1 MVISV
6 ITSPHL
12 TTFHTHELQPPPGKR
27 CGGFF
32 ASGENQTGANNMRYF
47 NVDQIYAD
55 LITGRTTRT
64 LVYSSLVRAR
74 KNEQPDRVDMFEE
87 AIRRFDEW
95 RATPNFTPVTS

>member
-1 MVISV
+1 M
-6 ITSPHL
+6 
-12 TTFHTHELQPPPGKR
+12 QPPPGF
-27 CGGFF
+27 GAGAF

-74 KNEQPDRVDMFEE
+74 KSEQPDRVEMFEE
-87 AIRRFDEW
+87 AIQRFDEW
-95 RATPNFTPVTS
+95 RATPNFTPIAE

>member
-1 MVISV
+1 MRLEK
-6 ITSPHL
+6 T
-12 TTFHTHELQPPPGKR
+12 E
-27 CGGFF
+27 
-32 ASGENQTGANNMRYF
+32 TGAKHMRYF

-74 KNEQPDRVDMFEE
+74 KNEQPDRVEMFEE